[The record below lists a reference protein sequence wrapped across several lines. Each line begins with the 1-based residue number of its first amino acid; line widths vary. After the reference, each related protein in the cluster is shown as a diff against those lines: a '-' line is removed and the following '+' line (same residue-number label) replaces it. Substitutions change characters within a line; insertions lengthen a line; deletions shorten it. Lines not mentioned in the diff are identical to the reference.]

1 LSTGS
6 SRATGSARRP
16 LRAIVLAGGA
26 SRRLGSDKPEQRI
39 GGRRL
44 LDIALAAVAGADAVV
59 VVGPPRDVPTGVTL
73 VQEIPPGAGPVA
85 ALAAGFAELPVDRAD
100 VVVLPADLPDITAD
114 TVAALAQARG
124 DAPVALAVDDSG
136 RPQYLTAVWDSA
148 ALAAALGTDPPRMRD
163 LVPADAATAEVGGVV
178 DIDTPEQLAAA
189 RARSANRPH
198 APARR
203 GVRKA

>member
-1 LSTGS
+1 MSTGRP
-6 SRATGSARRP
+6 RATKSARRP

-26 SRRLGSDKPEQRI
+26 SRRLGADKPEQRI

-59 VVGPPRDVPTGVTL
+59 VVGPPRDVPTGVT
-73 VQEIPPGAGPVA
+73 VVREDPPGGGPVA
-85 ALAAGFAELPVDRAD
+85 ALAAGLAALPGDQAD
-100 VVVLPADLPDITAD
+100 VVVLPADLPDITVH
-114 TVAALAQARG
+114 TVTVLAQARG

-163 LVPADAATAEVGGVV
+163 LIPADAVTAAVGGAG

-189 RARSANRPH
+189 RARAADRPH
-198 APARR
+198 ASP
-203 GVRKA
+203 